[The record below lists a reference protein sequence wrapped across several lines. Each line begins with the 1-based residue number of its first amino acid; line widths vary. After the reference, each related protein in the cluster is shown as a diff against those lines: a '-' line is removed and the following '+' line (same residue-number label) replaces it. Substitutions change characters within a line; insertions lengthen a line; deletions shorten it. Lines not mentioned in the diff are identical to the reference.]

1 MISTISSREPRRKE
15 KKEEWK
21 ICSLLLEF
29 LPFHWLLCPRK
40 KSWHPIHPPRHP
52 LSRTSS
58 LSLLIHL
65 QLAISRRRHGIR
77 QCSHDAKCNSNAV
90 SVPVLRASGCG
101 QRSGA
106 EVVANCGTDPRTRP
120 AGNGEELSRMD
131 ESSPRVG
138 RFPWLG
144 WADGPRQGKA
154 SVGYSCPRVVHDRVH
169 VDPRAKRRFRGSR
182 PRKPPI
188 NRPLARPRRWNSSAN
203 EFVGSA
209 GGINTG
215 QSHRRKWPYNLSPS
229 GRGAINRAA
238 LSANELLLSPF
249 PPPPERESWKS
260 TRKIGVASG

>member
-1 MISTISSREPRRKE
+1 MISTISHENREERKKKRNEKSVRSSSSSSHFIDSCVPERNRGTRFTLLDIPFREP
-15 KKEEWK
+15 
-21 ICSLLLEF
+21 
-29 LPFHWLLCPRK
+29 
-40 KSWHPIHPPRHP
+40 PPP
-52 LSRTSS
+52 S

-144 WADGPRQGKA
+144 
-154 SVGYSCPRVVHDRVH
+154 
-169 VDPRAKRRFRGSR
+169 
-182 PRKPPI
+182 
-188 NRPLARPRRWNSSAN
+188 
-203 EFVGSA
+203 
-209 GGINTG
+209 
-215 QSHRRKWPYNLSPS
+215 
-229 GRGAINRAA
+229 
-238 LSANELLLSPF
+238 
-249 PPPPERESWKS
+249 
-260 TRKIGVASG
+260 

>member
-1 MISTISSREPRRKE
+1 MKNLFAPPRVPPISLTPVSPKEIVAPDSPSSTSPFANLLPLPFNPPPTRNFSAKTRNQAMLSRCEMQFKCRFRAGSSRIGVGR
-15 KKEEWK
+15 
-21 ICSLLLEF
+21 
-29 LPFHWLLCPRK
+29 
-40 KSWHPIHPPRHP
+40 
-52 LSRTSS
+52 
-58 LSLLIHL
+58 
-65 QLAISRRRHGIR
+65 
-77 QCSHDAKCNSNAV
+77 
-90 SVPVLRASGCG
+90 GCG

-238 LSANELLLSPF
+238 LSANELLLSLL
-249 PPPPERESWKS
+249 PPPEHESWKS

>member
-1 MISTISSREPRRKE
+1 MRNAIQM
-15 KKEEWK
+15 
-21 ICSLLLEF
+21 
-29 LPFHWLLCPRK
+29 PFPCRFFAHR
-40 KSWHPIHPPRHP
+40 
-52 LSRTSS
+52 
-58 LSLLIHL
+58 
-65 QLAISRRRHGIR
+65 GGEG
-77 QCSHDAKCNSNAV
+77 V
-90 SVPVLRASGCG
+90 
-101 QRSGA
+101 RSGA

-138 RFPWLG
+138 RFPW
-144 WADGPRQGKA
+144 QGKA

-249 PPPPERESWKS
+249 PPPTERES
-260 TRKIGVASG
+260 

>member
-90 SVPVLRASGCG
+90 SVPVLRASGWG
-101 QRSGA
+101 GGAGRGVEQRSLLIAAPILEHG
-106 EVVANCGTDPRTRP
+106 RP
-120 AGNGEELSRMD
+120 EMEKSCREWTSRLLASAG
-131 ESSPRVG
+131 
-138 RFPWLG
+138 
-144 WADGPRQGKA
+144 
-154 SVGYSCPRVVHDRVH
+154 
-169 VDPRAKRRFRGSR
+169 FRGSVER
-182 PRKPPI
+182 TDRGK
-188 NRPLARPRRWNSSAN
+188 ARPRLVIRVPGSSTIV
-203 EFVGSA
+203 FTWIPVQSVVSA
-209 GGINTG
+209 VPGHG
-215 QSHRRKWPYNLSPS
+215 SHR
-229 GRGAINRAA
+229 
-238 LSANELLLSPF
+238 
-249 PPPPERESWKS
+249 
-260 TRKIGVASG
+260 